1 MTILRPLVLSV
12 VALATV
18 ASAQTRDHA
27 PTGLPSSSRMS
38 QDKPGKENWT
48 YVKPGLDLRRVT
60 SIIIDPTVVYTGPDA
75 QFEDIDPADRQ
86 RFATILTEQMRAE
99 MGKSFTVT
107 SRPGSDT
114 LRLRVTLLG
123 AEGTAGGVATA
134 TRVTPLGLASNAV
147 RSLAGKPGR
156 LTGSMLVA
164 VELTDSRSGELQ
176 AAAVRRR
183 TPNALDIP
191 ATLSTTETVKA
202 VAHDLAKDLREKME
216 KSAGR
221 G

>member
-1 MTILRPLVLSV
+1 MTILRAIALSV
-12 VALATV
+12 VALAAV

-27 PTGLPSSSRMS
+27 PTGLSSSSRMS
-38 QDKPGKENWT
+38 QDKPGKESWT
-48 YVKPGLDLRRVT
+48 YVKPGLDLRRFT
-60 SIIIDPTVVYTGPDA
+60 RIIIDPTVVYGGPDA
-75 QFEDIDPADRQ
+75 QFEDIEPADRQ
-86 RFATILTEQMRAE
+86 RFATILTEQMRSE
-99 MGKSFTVT
+99 IGKSFSVT
-107 SRPGSDT
+107 SRPGT
-114 LRLRVTLLG
+114 GTARLRVTLLG
-123 AEGTAGGVATA
+123 AEGTTGGVATA

-156 LTGSMLVA
+156 FTGSMLVA
-164 VELTDSRSGELQ
+164 IELTDSRSGELL

-183 TPNALDIP
+183 TPDALDIP

-202 VAHDLAKDLREKME
+202 VAHDLAKDLREKMD